1 MYPRLEIN
9 IDKLKKNVAIISD
22 ICKSHNMDMA
32 MVTKSYCAIP
42 EVVEEISKENVDYIA
57 DSRICNLKNLSHIN
71 LPKILLRIPML
82 SEVSEVIKYSDISF
96 NSEIKTIYMLNEEA
110 KKQNIIHKV
119 VIMVDL
125 GDLREGYFKEEELL
139 NAVDDILKLENIKL
153 YGIATNLTCYGAI
166 IPSEDNLG
174 RLSHLA
180 NKIENKYDITL
191 EFVSGG
197 NSSSIYLAKS
207 FKIPYGI
214 TNLRPGE
221 AIALGRETAYGKD
234 IQGAYKDAF
243 KLVCEIVELKEKPSL
258 PIGEIGVDAFGNK
271 PEYEDRGILKRAIVA
286 IGKQDIDI
294 TSISVVDKEIEILG
308 ASSDHMILN
317 MNGCSKKYD
326 IGDKV
331 EFNLEYGG
339 LVSAAT
345 SKYVHK
351 EIVYNEY
358 KNTELAY

>member
-9 IDKLKKNVAIISD
+9 VDKLKQNVAVVSD

-42 EVVEEISKENVDYIA
+42 EVVEEITKENVDYIA
-57 DSRICNLKNLSHIN
+57 DSRVENLKNLYHIN
-71 LPKILLRIPML
+71 LPKILLRIPMI
-82 SEVSEVIKYSDISF
+82 SEIRDVIKYSDISF
-96 NSEIKTIYMLNEEA
+96 NSEIKTIYKLNEEA
-110 KKQNIIHKV
+110 KSQNVTHKV

-139 NAVDDILKLENIKL
+139 SVVEDILKLENIKL

-166 IPSEDNLG
+166 IPSEENLG
-174 RLSHLA
+174 RLVKIA
-180 NKIENKYDITL
+180 KKIEDKYNIVLD
-191 EFVSGG
+191 FVSGG
-197 NSSSIYLAKS
+197 NSSSIYLAQS
-207 FKIPYGI
+207 FKMPYGI

-221 AIALGRETAYGKD
+221 AIALGRETAYGKVLEGTY
-234 IQGAYKDAF
+234 QDAF
-243 KLVCEIVELKEKPSL
+243 KLICEIVENKEKPSL

-271 PEYEDRGILKRAIVA
+271 PEYEDKGILKRAIVA
-286 IGKQDIDI
+286 IGRQDIDI
-294 TSISVVDKEIEILG
+294 TSISPIDKGIEILG

-317 MNGCSKKYD
+317 VSGCSKKYD
-326 IGDKV
+326 IGDTV
-331 EFNLEYGG
+331 DFNVEYGG

-351 EIVYNEY
+351 KIVYSECE
-358 KNTELAY
+358 KAELAY